1 MRAYVCRVDVALN
14 DVQDGDVAGRLAR
27 AGRNHAVL
35 GLQQAAHHVEHCRTS
50 DGLGLDWM

>member
-1 MRAYVCRVDVALN
+1 MDVRWVNVTLD

-35 GLQQAAHHVEHCRTS
+35 GLQQSAHHVEHCRTS
-50 DGLGLDWM
+50 DGLGLYWM